1 MTPSSSTT
9 GCEEALAMTTLR
21 GKLLLGFLVPLVVF
35 APVAIVILL
44 AESNARSASD
54 DLARIEDRL
63 RYTNGAIRASIDSET
78 GMRGF
83 LLTDD
88 PAFLEPYNQGRVTF
102 DSDIEA
108 LRVLVAGD
116 ATSSTIVQQMAAAE
130 ADWRTRTAEPAMQA
144 RRTQD
149 LAAALAFETT
159 GEGKAQKDRF
169 RTLADSLLGRDEA
182 RREQLLDTQA
192 QASDQARLAVFLG
205 AMSVAAAAVATAFVV
220 SRSMT
225 RRVGRLSEAAD
236 AVRRGDLT
244 DRVLVKGSDEIAQLA
259 EAHNAM
265 VDRLVDI
272 ATENDALR
280 ARLQQAVDRCR
291 LFAAQVADGALE
303 TRLRL
308 DDELLEKLER
318 DLNSMV
324 AELQQ
329 FVLEILA
336 AAQHIAT
343 AANDTLAAVSQH
355 TAAATEQSAAVA
367 QVSSTAD
374 EVRAAAEQAATRAQR
389 LAGLAADSVRV
400 SDDGESALREL
411 SGGMVDI
418 RETMTALT
426 GDILDL
432 SEHAQQINEITAVV
446 GDLADQSNLLALNA
460 SIEAAKAGEHGRG
473 FGVVAAE
480 IRSLADQSKDA
491 TIQIRSILTE
501 IQRATNAAV
510 LGSEH
515 GVRAVAAGGSLTE
528 RASQVLDQL
537 TGTVTDAHEASQI
550 ILISTQEQ
558 RIGIDQVASSLRD
571 VDVSTAQFLSG
582 AHQLQG
588 AAKDLADLATRLDEL
603 TARYRSSA

>member
-1 MTPSSSTT
+1 
-9 GCEEALAMTTLR
+9 MTTLR
-21 GKLLLGFLVPLVVF
+21 GRLLLGFLVPLVVF
-35 APVAIVILL
+35 APVAIVILV
-44 AESNARSASD
+44 AESNARGASA
-54 DLARIEDRL
+54 DLEHVQDEL
-63 RYTNGAIRASIDSET
+63 RYTNLVGRASIDSET
-78 GMRGF
+78 GMRGY
-83 LLTDD
+83 LLTGDER
-88 PAFLEPYNQGRVTF
+88 FLEPYNEGRTSF
-102 DSDIEA
+102 DLDIEA
-108 LRVLVAGD
+108 LRGLVAAD
-116 ATSSTIVQQMAAAE
+116 ATSATIVQQMQAAE
-130 ADWRTRTAEPAMQA
+130 LDWRDRTAEPAIRL
-144 RRTQD
+144 RRDQGF
-149 LAAALAFETT
+149 AAAVAFESN

-169 RTLADSLLGRDEA
+169 RILADSLLTRDQQ
-182 RREQLLDTQA
+182 QLERLQGA
-192 QASDQARLAVFLG
+192 QQRASDQARLAVVLG
-205 AMSVAAAAVATAFVV
+205 AISVAGAGIAAAFVV
-220 SRSMT
+220 SRNMT
-225 RRVGRLSEAAD
+225 RRVGRLSAAAD
-236 AVRRGDLT
+236 AVRRGDMT
-244 DRVLVKGSDEIAQLA
+244 DRVLVEGSDEIARLG

-265 VDRLVDI
+265 VDRLVEI
-272 ATENDALR
+272 ATDNDALR
-280 ARLQQAVDRCR
+280 GRLQQAVDRCR
-291 LFAAQVADGALE
+291 VFAAQVADGALD

-329 FVLEILA
+329 FVREILA
-336 AAQHIAT
+336 ATQHIAS

-355 TAAATEQSAAVA
+355 TVAATEQSAAVA
-367 QVSSTAD
+367 EVSSTAD

-389 LAGLAADSVRV
+389 LAGLAGESVRA

-411 SGGMVDI
+411 SEGMVDI
-418 RETMTALT
+418 RDTMTALT
-426 GDILDL
+426 NDILHL

-491 TIQIRSILTE
+491 TVQIRSILSE

-515 GVRAVAAGGSLTE
+515 GVRSVAAGGSLTE

-550 ILISTQEQ
+550 ILVSTQEQ

-571 VDVSTAQFLSG
+571 VDVSTAEFLAG

-588 AAKDLADLATRLDEL
+588 AAKVLADLGARLDEL
-603 TARYRSSA
+603 TARYQSTA

>member
-1 MTPSSSTT
+1 MT
-9 GCEEALAMTTLR
+9 MR
-21 GKLLLGFLVPLVVF
+21 GKLLLGFLIPLLVF

-44 AESNARSASD
+44 AESNARDASG
-54 DLARIEDRL
+54 DLTHIEGRL
-63 RYTNGAIRASIDSET
+63 RYTNGVIRASVDSET
-78 GMRGF
+78 AMRGF
-83 LLTDD
+83 LLTAD
-88 PAFLEPYNQGRVTF
+88 ARFLEPYDAASATF

-108 LRVLVAGD
+108 LRTLVAAD
-116 ATSSTIVQQMAAAE
+116 ATGSTIVQQMAAAE

-149 LAAALAFETT
+149 LAAALAFESTAD
-159 GEGKAQKDRF
+159 GGAQKDRF

-182 RREQLLDTQA
+182 RREQLQGTQER
-192 QASDQARLAVFLG
+192 ASDRARLAVVLG
-205 AMSVAAAAVATAFVV
+205 TISVAGAAVAAAFVV

-244 DRVLVKGSDEIAQLA
+244 DRVLVEGSDEIAQLG

-280 ARLQQAVDRCR
+280 GRLQRAVDRCR
-291 LFAAQVADGALE
+291 VFAAQVADGALD

-308 DDELLEKLER
+308 DDDLLEKLER

-336 AAQHIAT
+336 AAQHIAS

-367 QVSSTAD
+367 EVSSTAD

-389 LAGLAADSVRV
+389 LAGLAAESVRA

-426 GDILDL
+426 GDILNL

-491 TIQIRSILTE
+491 TVQIRSILTE

-603 TARYRSSA
+603 AARYRSTA